1 MISQGAREIPRSSNL
16 RWGFDM
22 YNWKRCYVGA
32 TGTNSLP
39 TTTSGAYNSFYSA
52 RGSNEANLRVRL
64 INTAT
69 PVADYP
75 ASQAHYVTWMPSAQT
90 GYYSGG
96 SEATGLCRSSAVSV
110 SNCSL
115 NQCYGVWVYVYDEE
129 WTRYNN
135 SVNMYVTGSR
145 GLGAFADYGQRR
157 TDRTGRVW
165 RHYQNINTYSN
176 DAVAGGEYH
185 AFHLKNTITTPL
197 RVLYAGPTFFK
208 DNNTTGYCP
217 MWSQGARYYNECS
230 YNIADS
236 SMPGNGHY
244 NLTYTTDG
252 LFKFNGINSKINT
265 YNLGTMVNTTL
276 CSTFTRESTTT
287 SGSMHLL
294 YRENNG
300 SYTTNSDN
308 HSIYVN
314 TDGSCDTHIE
324 FSQTD
329 NDHSIRAADVTSVI
343 GEPCCV
349 VSTYDH
355 ASRSLKI
362 YFDGV
367 LRGTKSITNEPGN
380 PYTGAIGYTMGCQ
393 SGTNHGGVAADRGF
407 FKGTIHNSYI
417 HDVALT
423 DAEVAVMSDMCLK
436 NVP

>member
-39 TTTSGAYNSFYSA
+39 TTSSGTYSSFYSA
-52 RGSNEANLRVRL
+52 RSSNDANLRVRL

-96 SEATGLCRSSAVSV
+96 LEATGLCRSSAVSV
-110 SNCSL
+110 SNCNL

-145 GLGAFADYGQRR
+145 GLGAFGDSGQRR
-157 TDRTGRVW
+157 TDRTGREW
-165 RHYQNINTYSN
+165 RHYQNINSKSS
-176 DAVAGGEYH
+176 DAVAGSEYH
-185 AFHLKNTITTPL
+185 AFHLKSTITTPL

-217 MWSQGARYYNECS
+217 VWGQGARYYDQCS

-244 NLTYTTDG
+244 NLTYTADG
-252 LFKFNGINSKINT
+252 LFKFNGTNSKINT
-265 YNLGTMVNTTL
+265 YNLGHMTSSTI
-276 CSTFTRESTTT
+276 CSTFTRESQT
-287 SGSMHLL
+287 GQGYLL
-294 YRENNG
+294 HRE
-300 SYTTNSDN
+300 SYGTYNSNYDN
-308 HSIYVN
+308 HNIWVN
-314 TDGSCDTHIE
+314 SNGDTWAHIE
-324 FSQTD
+324 FNATD
-329 NDHSIRAADVTSVI
+329 NDHTIFGGTAVV
-343 GEPCCV
+343 GEPYCLI
-349 VSTYDH
+349 STYDH
-355 ASRSLKI
+355 DTRTFKAFQNGALKT
-362 YFDGV
+362 
-367 LRGTKSITNEPGN
+367 TKVVSAETNP
-380 PYTGAIGYTMGCQ
+380 PYTGVIGYTMGCQ
-393 SGTNHGGVAADRGF
+393 SGTNHGGTGTDRNF
-407 FKGTIHNSYI
+407 YKGTIHNSYI

-423 DAEVAVMSDMCLK
+423 DAEVAIMADMCLK